1 MKNLAN
7 CTPREFLRQT
17 NRIRRAAERWLDLTR
32 LNELRRPLPDETD
45 FDDPRALKAAVERQI
60 RENARAM
67 LDAMLEDHPE
77 ETAEL
82 LGLMCFIEP
91 EDLEKHRMSELLE
104 SLGELLASRE
114 VAGFFM
120 SLARWARPGI

>member
-17 NRIRRAAERWLDLTR
+17 NRIRRAAARWLKLTDI
-32 LNELRRPLPDETD
+32 LNIRGRVPAAERED
-45 FDDPRALKAAVERQI
+45 ALWAQAM
-60 RENARAM
+60 ENIN
-67 LDAMLEDHPE
+67 AMLEAMLEKYPD

-91 EDLEKHRMSELLE
+91 EELEQHTMRELLGAFSELI
-104 SLGELLASRE
+104 GCPE
-114 VAGFFM
+114 VAGFFTA
-120 SLARWARPGI
+120 LARLGRTAGSGAAGM